1 MRLTE
6 RFTRVGEDRLVYE
19 YTIDD
24 PESFAGPWTAV
35 IPMSRNPLPMFESAC
50 HEGNYGMLNL
60 LRGARAEDAE
70 AEAAARAAETSG
82 G

>member
-6 RFTRVGEDRLVYE
+6 RFTRAGEDRLVYE

-24 PESFAGPWTAV
+24 PESFSRPWTAV
-35 IPMSRNPLPMFESAC
+35 VPMTRNPLPMLEYAC
-50 HEGNYGMLNL
+50 HEGNYGKVNL

-70 AEAAARAAETSG
+70 AEAAARAETSG

>member
-1 MRLTE
+1 M
-6 RFTRVGEDRLVYE
+6 GK
-19 YTIDD
+19 
-24 PESFAGPWTAV
+24 
-35 IPMSRNPLPMFESAC
+35 
-50 HEGNYGMLNL
+50 LNL